1 MNVTIVIASTLL
13 YKIIKLLEKQLTLMQ
28 LKHFLFSCLS
38 LLVLFSCKQNPSEFS
53 TKTATSNGYTY
64 EYVTNDKSNTRI
76 YTLENGLKVY
86 LSDYKDEPRIQ
97 TCIPVKAG
105 GKFDPETSTGLAHY
119 LEHMMFKGN
128 NHFGTKD
135 WEAEKIFIDSIE
147 NMFEHYRTLTDA
159 QERKDY
165 YLKIDQVSNEA
176 SKLAIANE
184 YDKMVGFIG
193 ATGTNAYTTEDR
205 TVYINNIPSNQ
216 LENWLDLEAK
226 RFNMIVNRLFHTELE
241 AVYEEKNRSL
251 DNDGWKSFETMYREM
266 FKEHKYGTQTVIGT
280 IEHLKNPS
288 IKDIR
293 EYFNKYY
300 IPNNIAICLSGD
312 LDYDKT
318 IALIDK
324 YFGQLESQP
333 LEAYSSTIEPPITS
347 PREATVIG
355 PDAENVNIGFRF
367 GGSSSEDIHYVR
379 MVDMLLNNS
388 TAGLIDLNL
397 VQKQQVLRA
406 GSYVNDMNDYSIH
419 TFFGNPRE
427 GQTLE
432 EVRDLIL
439 EQIEKVKKGEFD
451 DWLMNAVV
459 NDFKKSRMRS
469 LESNWSRANDMVMA
483 FTNEMPWAEY
493 ISNIQ
498 KMEAIDKEALMA
510 FANEHYKDNYV
521 IVYKRTGEDPNK
533 MEVEKPSITKVDL
546 DRTSRSDFFNTI
558 ASREIDEIKP
568 VFINYKEDLKTL
580 TMKADIPVL
589 YKENTE
595 NDLFT
600 LYYLLETGTNDNA
613 KIKLAL
619 DYLKYLGSGSKS
631 AEDLKKEFYK
641 LGCDFNVSASEERT
655 YVTLSGIQSSFN
667 EALVLFEE
675 LLSNPQPNEEA
686 LANLKSDSH
695 KSRSDDKKNKNRI
708 LWGGLMNYA
717 KYGAESPFTNVLS
730 NEALNA
736 ITSDELLRI
745 IKGIPAMEHT
755 VMYYGPTSEDALV
768 SVLNEKHLVPDV
780 LQPLPPQK
788 DYAVLDTEDP
798 QVFWTN
804 YDMVQAE
811 IVMQSRGPKYD
822 PEIAPEAQMFNE
834 YFGGMSGVVFQEI
847 REAQGLAYSVFSSYS
862 TGAKKDKNDVMM
874 AYIGTQADKQEE
886 AMNALIDLMNNIPE
900 SEQNFE
906 NAKKAIL
913 KKIESDRITKTS
925 VFFNY
930 LSARD
935 RGLDYDI
942 REKIYDRVQDMKF
955 DDVKNFHQKY
965 IKDKKYNIAVLGNR
979 EKLNFAALDKYGAV
993 QELTLDE
1000 IFGYKEHVQKILN

>member
-1 MNVTIVIASTLL
+1 MNIKHLL
-13 YKIIKLLEKQLTLMQ
+13 
-28 LKHFLFSCLS
+28 LFTVGLIF
-38 LLVLFSCKQNPSEFS
+38 LFSCKQNTEKYT
-53 TKTATSNGYTY
+53 TKSATSNGFTY
-64 EYVTNDKSNTRI
+64 EYVTNDQSNTRI

-135 WEAEKIFIDSIE
+135 WEKEKVFIDSIE
-147 NMFEHYRTLTDA
+147 NMFQYYRTLTDA
-159 QERKDY
+159 EERKTY
-165 YLKIDQVSNEA
+165 YQKIDQVSNEA

-216 LENWLDLEAK
+216 LENWLDLESK
-226 RFNMIVNRLFHTELE
+226 RFSKIVNRLFHTELE

-251 DNDGWKSFETMYREM
+251 DNDGWKSYETMFREM
-266 FKEHKYGTQTVIGT
+266 FKDHKYGTQTVIGT

-300 IPNNIAICLSGD
+300 IPNNMAVCLSGD

-318 IALIDK
+318 IALVDK
-324 YFGQLESQP
+324 YFST
-333 LEAYSSTIEPPITS
+333 LEAKPLDQYVSTTESPITA

-355 PDAENVNIGFRF
+355 PDAENINIGFRF
-367 GGSSSEDIHYVR
+367 GGTSSDDIHYVK
-379 MVDMLLNNS
+379 MIDMLLNNS

-397 VQKQQVLRA
+397 SQKQKVLRA
-406 GSYVNDMNDYSIH
+406 GSYVNELNDYTIH
-419 TFFGNPRE
+419 TFYGNPRE
-427 GQTLE
+427 GQSLE

-439 EQIEKVKKGEFD
+439 EQLEKVKRGEFD
-451 DWLMNAVV
+451 EWLMEAVV
-459 NDFKKSRMRS
+459 NDFKKSKMRS

-483 FTNEMPWAEY
+483 FTNEMSWEAY
-493 ISNIQ
+493 INNID
-498 KMEAIDKEALMA
+498 KMEAIDKASLVA
-510 FANEHYKDNYV
+510 FANEHYNDNYV
-521 IVYKRTGEDPNK
+521 IIYKKTGEDPNK
-533 MEVEKPSITKVDL
+533 LEVEKPAITKVDL
-546 DRTSRSDFFNTI
+546 DRNSRSEFFNSV
-558 ASREIDEIKP
+558 ASRDIEEIKP
-568 VFINYKEDLKTL
+568 VFVDY
-580 TMKADIPVL
+580 KADLNSLEMKSGIQVL
-589 YKENTE
+589 HKKNAE

-600 LYYLLETGTNDNA
+600 LYYLLETGTNANT
-613 KIKLAL
+613 KIKMAL
-619 DYLKYLGSGSKS
+619 DYLTYLGSGSFA

-655 YVTLSGIQSSFN
+655 YVTLSGIHTNFVP
-667 EALVLFEE
+667 AVKLFEE
-675 LLSNPQPNEEA
+675 LLSDPQPNEEA

-695 KSRSDDKKNKNRI
+695 KTRSDDKKNKSRI

-717 KYGAESPFTNVLS
+717 RYGAESPFTNVLS
-730 NEALNA
+730 NEELNA
-736 ITSDELLRI
+736 TTSDELLTI
-745 IKGIPAMEHT
+745 IRNIPAMQHT
-755 VMYYGPTSEDALV
+755 VMYYGPMESASL
-768 SVLNEKHLVPDV
+768 LNTLNTHHLVPDQ
-780 LQPLPPQK
+780 LLTLPAEK
-788 DYAVLDTEDP
+788 SFAVLDTEDP

-811 IVMQSRGPKYD
+811 IVMQNRGPKYD
-822 PEIAPEAQMFNE
+822 PEISPEVEMFNE

-862 TGAKKDKNDVMM
+862 SGSKKEKNDVMM

-886 AMNALIDLMNNIPE
+886 AMIALVDLMNNIPE

-913 KKIESDRITKTS
+913 KKIESDRVTKTN

-935 RGLDYDI
+935 RGLDYDV
-942 REKIYDRVQDMKF
+942 REKIYDKVQTMDFADLKT
-955 DDVKNFHQKY
+955 FHSKY
-965 IKDKKYNIAVLGNR
+965 IKDKNYNIAVLGNKD
-979 EKLNFAALDKYGAV
+979 KLNFAALDKYGKV
-993 QELTLDE
+993 QELSLEE
-1000 IFGYKEHVQKILN
+1000 IFGYKENVQQVLN